1 MSRIGKDVI
10 PLCNIY
16 SEIHRRYV
24 NFVEF
29 TCDSWEGFSEC
40 LDIDGLIQ
48 NPNMKSNLGF
58 LILMHILS
66 RYLKPLCHKFSEN
79 LEGASAQKLVETIQ
93 VILGD
98 FISV

>member
-1 MSRIGKDVI
+1 
-10 PLCNIY
+10 
-16 SEIHRRYV
+16 
-24 NFVEF
+24 
-29 TCDSWEGFSEC
+29 
-40 LDIDGLIQ
+40 
-48 NPNMKSNLGF
+48 MKSNLGF